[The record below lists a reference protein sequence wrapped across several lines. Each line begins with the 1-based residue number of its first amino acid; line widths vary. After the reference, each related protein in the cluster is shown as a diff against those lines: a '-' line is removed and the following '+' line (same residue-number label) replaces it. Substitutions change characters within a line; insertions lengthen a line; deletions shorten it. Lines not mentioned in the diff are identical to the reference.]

1 MDQIRAEFGTIDQLA
16 ADQGRHAGAVTDFR
30 DQLRQA
36 VSVAL
41 HNFDGG
47 LGEAEHRACML
58 KAEQLIDEHISH
70 TSRLQGTTHQVNDV
84 FQTGGQTAR
93 RILSSG
99 A

>member
-1 MDQIRAEFGTIDQLA
+1 MGQIRAEFSTLDQLA
-16 ADQGRHAGAVTDFR
+16 ADQGRHASAISDYR

-41 HNFDGG
+41 RNFDGG
-47 LGEAEHRACML
+47 LGEAEHQACML
-58 KAEQLIDEHISH
+58 KAEQLIDEHIEQ
-70 TSRLQGTTHQVNDV
+70 TMRLQGTTHQVTDI
-84 FQTGGQTAR
+84 FYEGGQTAR